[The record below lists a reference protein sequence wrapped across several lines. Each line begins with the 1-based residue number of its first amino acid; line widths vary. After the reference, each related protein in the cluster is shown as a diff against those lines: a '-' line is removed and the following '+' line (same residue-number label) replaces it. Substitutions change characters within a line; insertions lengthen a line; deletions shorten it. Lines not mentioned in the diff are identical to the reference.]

1 MTAPDLPA
9 PPPAPDAPVG
19 PDGTPLPQGPAPG
32 VDPCLHLDDATR
44 RDALQRLKSVRG
56 HLDGVVRMLEDDA
69 VYCVDVLKQ
78 LKALQGGLAA
88 TSGKVLRAHVRDHV
102 ATAAQRGD
110 TDAIVDELLDALKYG
125 G

>member
-1 MTAPDLPA
+1 MTPPDVADPLHP
-9 PPPAPDAPVG
+9 PDAT

-32 VDPCLHLDDATR
+32 VDPCLHLDGATR
-44 RDALQRLKSVRG
+44 QDALQRLKSVRG
-56 HLDGVVRMLEDDA
+56 HLDGVVRMLEDEH

-110 TDAIVDELLDALKYG
+110 TEAIVDELLDALKYG